1 MIQHSSHEEKRERWG
16 TRLGF
21 ICAAMGSAV
30 GLGNI
35 WRFPYI
41 AGENGGAAFILI
53 YLVCII
59 GCGLPIMLGEL
70 VMGRAAQTDAVGA
83 YDKLAQS
90 RVWSVGGMLG
100 VIAGFFILSFYSVVA
115 GWAAKYFFLALG
127 GSLLHLDS
135 SGTDYGNFFGSYI
148 AEIWEPIFW
157 QGVMMGATILMV
169 ARGVK
174 NGIERWNRILIPILA
189 FLVIILAGY
198 SVSLDGAKK
207 GLTFLF
213 APDWNKL
220 FEPEIYIIALGQ
232 AFFSLSIGM
241 AVFVTYGSYLSPKT
255 RLPSTVGAIAMGD
268 TVFAIMAG
276 LAIFPAVFA
285 FGVSPA
291 AGPGLSF
298 IVLPGLF
305 QFMPFGKTMSLLF
318 FGLLVFAALTSMASL
333 LEVPVSYFM
342 RLLSQSRAKCTLIVG
357 ISIYIVGI
365 PSSLGFGVL
374 DDIKWGN
381 KSILDTMEFIMLNLA
396 LPVGGIVTALFV
408 GWAWRDRPA
417 LDNIGFG
424 KKIIGYLWLFLLRF
438 TAPITVFSILLRK
451 LDLI

>member
-135 SGTDYGNFFGSYI
+135 SGTDYGNFFGSYS
-148 AEIWEPIFW
+148 
-157 QGVMMGATILMV
+157 
-169 ARGVK
+169 K
-174 NGIERWNRILIPILA
+174 
-189 FLVIILAGY
+189 
-198 SVSLDGAKK
+198 
-207 GLTFLF
+207 
-213 APDWNKL
+213 
-220 FEPEIYIIALGQ
+220 
-232 AFFSLSIGM
+232 
-241 AVFVTYGSYLSPKT
+241 
-255 RLPSTVGAIAMGD
+255 
-268 TVFAIMAG
+268 
-276 LAIFPAVFA
+276 
-285 FGVSPA
+285 
-291 AGPGLSF
+291 
-298 IVLPGLF
+298 
-305 QFMPFGKTMSLLF
+305 
-318 FGLLVFAALTSMASL
+318 
-333 LEVPVSYFM
+333 
-342 RLLSQSRAKCTLIVG
+342 
-357 ISIYIVGI
+357 
-365 PSSLGFGVL
+365 
-374 DDIKWGN
+374 
-381 KSILDTMEFIMLNLA
+381 
-396 LPVGGIVTALFV
+396 
-408 GWAWRDRPA
+408 
-417 LDNIGFG
+417 
-424 KKIIGYLWLFLLRF
+424 
-438 TAPITVFSILLRK
+438 
-451 LDLI
+451 